1 VGSVADPLRTR
12 RAAATLLAAL
22 GVGVGAPAVALAQGS
37 SPLGASGQ
45 TTSPFTPG
53 LPQSTPT
60 VATTTTT
67 TPAVTTTD
75 TGGDSGINGTGV
87 LGIAIGALIILGGIS
102 FFIWRDARK
111 RAPVRRAAAATA
123 GADGRSRTSSK
134 ARGKPRKLS
143 PAERKRR
150 KRGRAK

>member
-1 VGSVADPLRTR
+1 MR
-12 RAAATLLAAL
+12 RAAVMLVAAL
-22 GVGVGAPAVALAQGS
+22 GGGVGAPAVALAQGS
-37 SPLGASGQ
+37 SLLGAPGQ

-53 LPQSTPT
+53 LPQSAAT
-60 VATTTTT
+60 VPTTTTV
-67 TPAVTTTD
+67 TPTVTTTD
-75 TGGDSGINGTGV
+75 TGGDSGLNGTGA
-87 LGIAIGALIILGGIS
+87 IAIAVGALIILGGIS

-123 GADGRSRTSSK
+123 GADGRSRTGSK
-134 ARGKPRKLS
+134 TRGKPRKLS